1 MTHQGSSDTA
11 PLQASDDFV
20 TVMIGDQSFGIPVE
34 TIQDVFQPQA
44 ITHVPL
50 APKLIDGV
58 LNLRGRIVTAIDVR
72 KRLGMEPRDRN
83 KGCMAIGIEK
93 DQESFGLLVDKVGEV
108 LRVSRTKIDPNPP
121 NLDTRWRDVSKG
133 ICQLDDRL
141 LIILD
146 VDKVLDFE
154 RSAKA
159 A

>member
-1 MTHQGSSDTA
+1 MTHQDSSDTA

-108 LRVSRTKIDPNPP
+108 LRVS
-121 NLDTRWRDVSKG
+121 
-133 ICQLDDRL
+133 
-141 LIILD
+141 
-146 VDKVLDFE
+146 
-154 RSAKA
+154 
-159 A
+159 